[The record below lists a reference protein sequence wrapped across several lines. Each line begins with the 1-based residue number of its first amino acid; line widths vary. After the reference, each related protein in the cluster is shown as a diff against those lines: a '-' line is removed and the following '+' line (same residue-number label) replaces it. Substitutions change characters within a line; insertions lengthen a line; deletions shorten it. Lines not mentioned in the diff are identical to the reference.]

1 MKSNLKFMAGLILMV
16 VVATVA
22 IVVVEDQE
30 AKRLSDNKD
39 AFASVEQYNDD
50 LLKHLLR
57 CRDNAEKFITDPA
70 VRAQE
75 IADIDIQIKEI
86 GKEKTEELGDNLRIE
101 RVIK

>member
-39 AFASVEQYNDD
+39 AVGGVETYNQQR
-50 LLKHLLR
+50 LEHLLR
-57 CRDNAEKFITDPA
+57 LRENVHVSDPIVKA
-70 VRAQE
+70 RE
-75 IADIDIQIKEI
+75 IADIDDQIDRI
-86 GKEKTEELGDNLRIE
+86 GKEQIEETGDNLRIE